1 MNPYQSETGGWKMSF
16 CILLVSFCCVWSV
29 QNKFVTLCYCLVK
42 LTLIR
47 HDINDTKM
55 LFH

>member
-29 QNKFVTLCYCLVK
+29 QEQICDFVP
-42 LTLIR
+42 
-47 HDINDTKM
+47 
-55 LFH
+55 LFSQVNFT